1 MSLTNWFYVV
11 SSDLSRIPDAV
22 AFYEKEYEEGRKF
35 LPLEGAISRKC
46 GQLATVVDK
55 YYAYYQE
62 IEAILEH
69 LNIEQKKVRA
79 QVFKKYLENYQRSLS
94 SRDCEKYCDGDPA
107 VINVAMLVNEW
118 SLVRNK
124 YQGLHKSLENMNWM
138 IGHVVRLRAAGLDDA
153 HF

>member
-55 YYAYYQE
+55 
-62 IEAILEH
+62 
-69 LNIEQKKVRA
+69 
-79 QVFKKYLENYQRSLS
+79 
-94 SRDCEKYCDGDPA
+94 
-107 VINVAMLVNEW
+107 
-118 SLVRNK
+118 
-124 YQGLHKSLENMNWM
+124 
-138 IGHVVRLRAAGLDDA
+138 
-153 HF
+153 